1 MTKKKGPNEGSP
13 NTPKGAEDQDAG
25 CPAETPEAAAS
36 AVALAEAELKRAREA
51 YDRVYDEA
59 IRRLRD
65 VREAKVGDLCDGV
78 LEKVKRYPGPSMCVA
93 ALLGFFLGRLF
104 RR

>member
-1 MTKKKGPNEGSP
+1 MNKKHCPDPETATSLESDVCRETAP
-13 NTPKGAEDQDAG
+13 QAEADQAAG
-25 CPAETPEAAAS
+25 
-36 AVALAEAELKRAREA
+36 AVALAEAELKRAKQT

-78 LEKVKRYPGPSMCVA
+78 LETVKRYPGPSVFVA

>member
-1 MTKKKGPNEGSP
+1 MSKKVGPVEKISEAPEGEASRDEA
-13 NTPKGAEDQDAG
+13 TT
-25 CPAETPEAAAS
+25 AETREAAG
-36 AVALAEAELKRAREA
+36 AVALAEAELKRAKEA
-51 YDRVYDEA
+51 YDRVCDEA

-78 LEKVKRYPGPSMCVA
+78 LEKVKRYPGPSVFVA

>member
-1 MTKKKGPNEGSP
+1 MSRKQSQNETAPSQP
-13 NTPKGAEDQDAG
+13 EGAECSEQVRPPDADPSFG
-25 CPAETPEAAAS
+25 
-36 AVALAEAELKRAREA
+36 AVALAEAELKRARAA

-59 IRRLRD
+59 LRRLRE
-65 VREAKVGDLCDGV
+65 VREAKVGDVCDGV
-78 LEKVKRYPGPSMCVA
+78 LEKVKRHPGPSVVVA

>member
-1 MTKKKGPNEGSP
+1 MTKKNGPTDGNP
-13 NTPKGAEDQDAG
+13 NPPQGDENQGAG

-78 LEKVKRYPGPSMCVA
+78 LEKVKRYPAPSLVIT